1 MRIPLSAGIAVL
13 FLSTSALAQQPL
25 AIPMRSQ
32 NPAQI
37 RIDTAMC
44 YGYANQHTGVV
55 MARVSQLPE
64 KPKTVKPGAV
74 NPVAVAAPLPSAIAP
89 GSAPDAASASAS
101 AMEASSTPTPGV
113 AADAR
118 AAANASSTSADAPM
132 PALPPPEPP
141 MVQYWRSYG
150 ECMTDRGYMVR

>member
-25 AIPMRSQ
+25 AFPMRSQ
-32 NPAQI
+32 SSAQTS
-37 RIDTAMC
+37 IDTAMC
-44 YGYANQHTGVV
+44 YSYANQHTRVV
-55 MARVSQLPE
+55 MARVSQAPE
-64 KPKTVKPGAV
+64 KPKTVKLSAV
-74 NPVAVAAPLPSAIAP
+74 HPVAVAAPLPSAIAP
-89 GSAPDAASASAS
+89 GSAPDAAAATEASA
-101 AMEASSTPTPGV
+101 TPTPGV
-113 AADAR
+113 AADAS
-118 AAANASSTSADAPM
+118 AAAHASSTSADAPM

>member
-13 FLSTSALAQQPL
+13 LLSTSALAQQPP
-25 AIPMRSQ
+25 AFPMRSQ
-32 NPAQI
+32 SPAQNS
-37 RIDTAMC
+37 IDTAMC
-44 YGYANQHTGVV
+44 YSYANQHTGVV
-55 MARVSQLPE
+55 MARVSQAPE

-74 NPVAVAAPLPSAIAP
+74 HPVAVAAPLPSAIAS
-89 GSAPDAASASAS
+89 GSAPVAASATEAS
-101 AMEASSTPTPGV
+101 ATPTPGV

-118 AAANASSTSADAPM
+118 AAAHASSTSADAPM

>member
-1 MRIPLSAGIAVL
+1 MRIPLSAGSAVMV
-13 FLSTSALAQQPL
+13 LSSSALAQQPI
-25 AIPMRSQ
+25 AFPMRSQ
-32 NPAQI
+32 SSAQTS
-37 RIDTAMC
+37 IDTAMC
-44 YGYANQHTGVV
+44 YSYANQHTGVM
-55 MARVSQLPE
+55 MARVSQAPE

-74 NPVAVAAPLPSAIAP
+74 HPVAVAAPLPSAITP
-89 GSAPDAASASAS
+89 GSAPVAAS
-101 AMEASSTPTPGV
+101 AMEASATPTPGV

-118 AAANASSTSADAPM
+118 AAAHASSTSADAPM

>member
-13 FLSTSALAQQPL
+13 LLSTSALAQQPP
-25 AIPMRSQ
+25 AFPMRSQ
-32 NPAQI
+32 SPAQNS
-37 RIDTAMC
+37 IDTAMC
-44 YGYANQHTGVV
+44 YSYANQHTGVV
-55 MARVSQLPE
+55 MARVSQAPE

-74 NPVAVAAPLPSAIAP
+74 HPVAVAAPLPSAIAP
-89 GSAPDAASASAS
+89 GSAPVAASATEAS
-101 AMEASSTPTPGV
+101 ATPTPGV

-118 AAANASSTSADAPM
+118 AAAHASSTSADAPM

>member
-13 FLSTSALAQQPL
+13 FLSTSAFAQQPI
-25 AIPMRSQ
+25 AFPMRSQ
-32 NPAQI
+32 SSAQI
-37 RIDTAMC
+37 SIDTAMC
-44 YGYANQHTGVV
+44 YSYANQHTGVV
-55 MARVSQLPE
+55 MARVSQAPE

-74 NPVAVAAPLPSAIAP
+74 HPVTVAAPLPSAIAP
-89 GSAPDAASASAS
+89 GSAPVAASATEAS
-101 AMEASSTPTPGV
+101 ATPTPGV

-118 AAANASSTSADAPM
+118 AAAHASSTSADAPM

-150 ECMTDRGYMVR
+150 ECMTDHGYMVR

>member
-25 AIPMRSQ
+25 AFPMRSQ
-32 NPAQI
+32 SPAQTS
-37 RIDTAMC
+37 IDTAMC
-44 YGYANQHTGVV
+44 YSYANQHTGVM
-55 MARVSQLPE
+55 MARVSQAPE

-74 NPVAVAAPLPSAIAP
+74 HPVAVAAPLPSAIAP
-89 GSAPDAASASAS
+89 GSAPVAASTTEASA
-101 AMEASSTPTPGV
+101 TPTPGV

-118 AAANASSTSADAPM
+118 AAAHASSTSADAPM

-150 ECMTDRGYMVR
+150 ECMIDRGYMVR

>member
-25 AIPMRSQ
+25 ALPMRSQ
-32 NPAQI
+32 NPAQT

-44 YGYANQHTGVV
+44 YSYANQHTGVV

-89 GSAPDAASASAS
+89 GSATDAAS

-141 MVQYWRSYG
+141 MVQDLRLYG
-150 ECMTDRGYMVR
+150 ECMTERGYMVR

>member
-25 AIPMRSQ
+25 AFPMRSQ
-32 NPAQI
+32 SPAQTSI
-37 RIDTAMC
+37 ETAMC
-44 YGYANQHTGVV
+44 YSYANQHTSVV
-55 MARVSQLPE
+55 MARVSQAPE

-74 NPVAVAAPLPSAIAP
+74 HPVAVAAPLPSAIAP
-89 GSAPDAASASAS
+89 GSAPVAASAM
-101 AMEASSTPTPGV
+101 MEASATPTPGV

-118 AAANASSTSADAPM
+118 AAAHASSTSADAPM

>member
-1 MRIPLSAGIAVL
+1 MRISLSAGIAVL
-13 FLSTSALAQQPL
+13 FLSTSALAQQPI
-25 AIPMRSQ
+25 AFPMRSQ
-32 NPAQI
+32 SPAQTS
-37 RIDTAMC
+37 IDTAMC
-44 YGYANQHTGVV
+44 YSYANQHTSVV
-55 MARVSQLPE
+55 MARVSQAPE

-74 NPVAVAAPLPSAIAP
+74 HPVAVAAPLPSSAIAISP
-89 GSAPDAASASAS
+89 GSAPVAAS

-118 AAANASSTSADAPM
+118 AAAHASSTSADAPM

>member
-25 AIPMRSQ
+25 ALPMRSQ
-32 NPAQI
+32 SRAQTS
-37 RIDTAMC
+37 IDTAMC
-44 YGYANQHTGVV
+44 YSYANQHTGVV

-74 NPVAVAAPLPSAIAP
+74 HPVAVAAPLPSAIAP
-89 GSAPDAASASAS
+89 GSAPDAASASA
-101 AMEASSTPTPGV
+101 MEPSSTPTPGV

>member
-1 MRIPLSAGIAVL
+1 MRISLSAGIAVL
-13 FLSTSALAQQPL
+13 FLSTSALAQQPI
-25 AIPMRSQ
+25 AFPMRSQ
-32 NPAQI
+32 SPAQTS
-37 RIDTAMC
+37 IDTAMC
-44 YGYANQHTGVV
+44 YSYANQHTGVV
-55 MARVSQLPE
+55 MARVSQAPE

-74 NPVAVAAPLPSAIAP
+74 HPVAVAAPLPSSAIAP
-89 GSAPDAASASAS
+89 GSAPVAAS

-118 AAANASSTSADAPM
+118 AAAHASSTSVDAPM

>member
-13 FLSTSALAQQPL
+13 FVSTSALAQQPL

-32 NPAQI
+32 SRAQTS
-37 RIDTAMC
+37 IDTAMC
-44 YGYANQHTGVV
+44 YSYANQHTGVV
-55 MARVSQLPE
+55 MARVSQAPQ
-64 KPKTVKPGAV
+64 KPTTVKPGAV
-74 NPVAVAAPLPSAIAP
+74 HPVAVAAPLPSEIAP
-89 GSAPDAASASAS
+89 GSAPVTASGMDASA
-101 AMEASSTPTPGV
+101 TPTPGV

-118 AAANASSTSADAPM
+118 AAAQASSTSADAPM

>member
-13 FLSTSALAQQPL
+13 LLSTSALAQQPP
-25 AIPMRSQ
+25 AFPMRSQ
-32 NPAQI
+32 SPAQNS
-37 RIDTAMC
+37 IDTAMC
-44 YGYANQHTGVV
+44 YSYANQHTGVV
-55 MARVSQLPE
+55 MARVSQAPE

-74 NPVAVAAPLPSAIAP
+74 HPVAVAAPLPSAIAP
-89 GSAPDAASASAS
+89 GSAPVAASAPEAS
-101 AMEASSTPTPGV
+101 ATPTPGV

-118 AAANASSTSADAPM
+118 AAAHASSTSADAPM

>member
-13 FLSTSALAQQPL
+13 FLSTSVLAQQPL
-25 AIPMRSQ
+25 TFPMRSQ
-32 NPAQI
+32 SRAQTS
-37 RIDTAMC
+37 IDTAMC
-44 YGYANQHTGVV
+44 YSYANQHTRVV
-55 MARVSQLPE
+55 MARVSQAPE
-64 KPKTVKPGAV
+64 KPKAVKPGAV
-74 NPVAVAAPLPSAIAP
+74 HPVAVAAPLPLEIAP
-89 GSAPDAASASAS
+89 GPAPVAESATEASA
-101 AMEASSTPTPGV
+101 TPTPGV

-118 AAANASSTSADAPM
+118 AAAQASSTSADAPM

>member
-13 FLSTSALAQQPL
+13 LLSTSALAQQPP
-25 AIPMRSQ
+25 AFPMRSQ
-32 NPAQI
+32 SPAQNS
-37 RIDTAMC
+37 IDTAMC
-44 YGYANQHTGVV
+44 YSYANQHTGVV
-55 MARVSQLPE
+55 MARVSQAPE

-74 NPVAVAAPLPSAIAP
+74 HPVAVAAPLPTAIAP
-89 GSAPDAASASAS
+89 GSAPVAASATEAS
-101 AMEASSTPTPGV
+101 ATPTPGV

-118 AAANASSTSADAPM
+118 AAAHASSTSADAPM

>member
-25 AIPMRSQ
+25 AFPMRSQ
-32 NPAQI
+32 SPAQTS
-37 RIDTAMC
+37 IDTAMC
-44 YGYANQHTGVV
+44 YSYANQHTGVM
-55 MARVSQLPE
+55 MARVSQAPE

-74 NPVAVAAPLPSAIAP
+74 HPVAVAAPLPSAIAP
-89 GSAPDAASASAS
+89 GSAPVAASTTEASA
-101 AMEASSTPTPGV
+101 TPTPGV

-118 AAANASSTSADAPM
+118 AAAHASSTSADAPM

>member
-13 FLSTSALAQQPL
+13 LLSTSALAQQPL
-25 AIPMRSQ
+25 ALPMRSQ
-32 NPAQI
+32 SRAQTS
-37 RIDTAMC
+37 IDTAMC
-44 YGYANQHTGVV
+44 YSYANQHTGVV

-89 GSAPDAASASAS
+89 GSATDAAS

>member
-1 MRIPLSAGIAVL
+1 MRIPLSASIAVL

-25 AIPMRSQ
+25 TIPMRSQ
-32 NPAQI
+32 NRAQI
-37 RIDTAMC
+37 GIDSAMC
-44 YGYANQHTGVV
+44 YSYANQHTGVV
-55 MARVSQLPE
+55 MARLSQAPE
-64 KPKTVKPGAV
+64 KPRTVKPGAV
-74 NPVAVAAPLPSAIAP
+74 HPVEVVAPLPSAIAP
-89 GSAPDAASASAS
+89 GSAPVLASATD
-101 AMEASSTPTPGV
+101 ASSTPTPGV
-113 AADAR
+113 AADAL

>member
-13 FLSTSALAQQPL
+13 LLSTSALAQQPL
-25 AIPMRSQ
+25 AFPMRSQ
-32 NPAQI
+32 SPAQTS
-37 RIDTAMC
+37 IDTAMC
-44 YGYANQHTGVV
+44 YSYANQHTGVV
-55 MARVSQLPE
+55 MARVSQAPE

-74 NPVAVAAPLPSAIAP
+74 HPVAVAAPLPSAIAP
-89 GSAPDAASASAS
+89 GSAPVAGSATEASA
-101 AMEASSTPTPGV
+101 TPTPGV

-118 AAANASSTSADAPM
+118 AAAHASSTSADAPM

>member
-25 AIPMRSQ
+25 ALPMRSQ
-32 NPAQI
+32 NPAQT

-44 YGYANQHTGVV
+44 YSYANQHTGVV

-89 GSAPDAASASAS
+89 GSATDAAS

>member
-13 FLSTSALAQQPL
+13 FLSTSALAQQPI
-25 AIPMRSQ
+25 AFPMRSQ
-32 NPAQI
+32 SSAQTS
-37 RIDTAMC
+37 IDTAMC
-44 YGYANQHTGVV
+44 YSYANQHTGVM
-55 MARVSQLPE
+55 MARVSQAPE

-74 NPVAVAAPLPSAIAP
+74 HPVAVAAPLPSAIAP
-89 GSAPDAASASAS
+89 GSAPVAASATEAS
-101 AMEASSTPTPGV
+101 ATPTPGV

-118 AAANASSTSADAPM
+118 AAAHASSTSADAPM

>member
-25 AIPMRSQ
+25 ALPMRSQ
-32 NPAQI
+32 NPAQT

-44 YGYANQHTGVV
+44 YSYANQHTGVV

-89 GSAPDAASASAS
+89 GSAPDAAS

>member
-13 FLSTSALAQQPL
+13 FLSTSALAQQPI
-25 AIPMRSQ
+25 AFPMRSQ
-32 NPAQI
+32 SAAQTS
-37 RIDTAMC
+37 IDTAMC
-44 YGYANQHTGVV
+44 YSYANQHTGVV
-55 MARVSQLPE
+55 MARVSQAPE

-74 NPVAVAAPLPSAIAP
+74 HPVAVAAPLPSAIAP
-89 GSAPDAASASAS
+89 GSAPVAASATEAS
-101 AMEASSTPTPGV
+101 ATPTPGV

-118 AAANASSTSADAPM
+118 AAAHASSTSADAPM

-150 ECMTDRGYMVR
+150 ECMTDRGYMIR